1 MGIGANVVSILADG
15 LPAFSVEFVSEGDRR
30 NLRRLALVVQTFVI
44 VRSRHSA
51 GKQNAVL
58 MFACARHNAEPSRA
72 RMRRQLTPLN
82 LVGIL
87 MIDLA
92 HPTFIRGHVAAGGVL
107 LCPVHI
113 DDGLVRQPTSMAK
126 D

>member
-1 MGIGANVVSILADG
+1 MGIGANVVSILTDG
-15 LPAFSVEFVSEGDRR
+15 LPSFSVEFVSEGDGR
-30 NLRRLALVVQTFVI
+30 NLRRLALAVQTFVI
-44 VRSRHSA
+44 MWSRHSA

-58 MFACARHNAEPSRA
+58 MFACARHNSEPSRA
-72 RMRRQLTPLN
+72 RMRRQLAPLN
-82 LVGIL
+82 FIGIL

-92 HPTFIRGHVAAGGVL
+92 HPTFIRGHVAAGRVL

-113 DDGLVRQPTSMAK
+113 HDRLVRQPTSMPK